1 VLKAAGLLAAAA
13 VMLAPLGFAVAG
25 AIGGIGGGKDDEEKK
40 NEEAQKQVE
49 ETKKVLEAANAWKE
63 KNDALDAVAQEY
75 DKLSEKTNRT
85 IEEEEKL
92 KNLQEDIVK
101 QMPELIEKYK
111 ELGKTL
117 GEDWS
122 SDIAVIQEHLAT
134 GNTEAAIKAE
144 EELEDKANAATAKS
158 AAEGKTA

>member
-1 VLKAAGLLAAAA
+1 
-13 VMLAPLGFAVAG
+13 MLAF
-25 AIGGIGGGKDDEEKK
+25 
-40 NEEAQKQVE
+40 

-63 KNDALDAVAQEY
+63 KNDALDAVVQEY
-75 DKLSEKTNRT
+75 DELSEKTNRT

-92 KNLQEDIVK
+92 KELQEDITK

-111 ELGKTL
+111 ELGEAL
-117 GEDWS
+117 CEDWS
-122 SDIAVIQEHLAT
+122 SDIAAIEEHLAT

-158 AAEGKTA
+158 AAEGMTAQAYSVAYKMRDKQGEITEKIKSKFRD